1 MVNALIK
8 WFLSALAVMVAA
20 YILPGI
26 QVSGF
31 FVALVLVIVFAI
43 LNTFV
48 KPLILLLTLPV
59 NLLTLGLFTF
69 VINGLIVLLASW
81 LVKGFVVTNIWW
93 GILFSLVLMLVNS
106 ILYKFIR
113 D

>member
-1 MVNALIK
+1 MLNAILK

-26 QVSGF
+26 QVGGF
-31 FVALVLVIVFAI
+31 FVALVLVIVFAA

-48 KPLILLLTLPV
+48 KPVLILLTLPV
-59 NLLTLGLFTF
+59 NVLTLGLFTF
-69 VINGLIVLLASW
+69 IVNGFVVLLAAK
-81 LVKGFVVTNIWW
+81 LVAGFVVANIWW
-93 GILFSLVLMLVNS
+93 GILFSLVLSLVNS